1 MKDNSSRSEL
11 NLLMRLQE
19 NDEQALALLMER
31 YYSELYNYAA
41 SFNCDSTLVKDC
53 IQEVFI
59 SLWQRRDNATAILS
73 TEYYLLRAV
82 KNRILKSVHRSA
94 RNTNTLTLEK
104 EYTFFCEFSIEKMII
119 ERQLSEEKA
128 IRLKKIISTLSK
140 RQQEIIYLKYYQHLE
155 HGQIAELMNITT
167 QSVYNLLHE
176 TIQKLKTVWHSEF
189 VAR

>member
-1 MKDNSSRSEL
+1 MKDNSSQSEL
-11 NLLMRLQE
+11 SLLLRLQE

-31 YYSELYNYAA
+31 YYPELYNYAA
-41 SFNCDSTLVKDC
+41 SFNRDSTLVKDC

-73 TEYYLLRAV
+73 PKYYLLRAV
-82 KNRILKSVHRSA
+82 KNRILKSAHRYA
-94 RNTNTLTLEK
+94 RNTDTLTLEK
-104 EYTFFCEFSIEKMII
+104 EYSFFCEFSIEKMII

-128 IRLKKIISTLSK
+128 IRLKKIISTLSN

-176 TIQKLKTVWHSEF
+176 TIQRLKTVWHSEF